1 MLDNEYAL
9 IRLFAIAPII
19 KGRKKL
25 QKTVY
30 LLQQAGVPYTEKF
43 KYYHYGPYSSELQV
57 EIDRLVR
64 QELINETYTGDAY
77 VYKITEKGEEFI
89 QQYSS
94 LNNCKFELSEHLVKR
109 IIDNNTSI
117 LEMASTYAYL
127 LEMGYKEE
135 DAMVKAGELKPHL
148 YERLDEARKL
158 YEDICRNV
166 SN

>member
-9 IRLFAIAPII
+9 IRLFTVVPTIE
-19 KGRKKL
+19 GRKRF

-30 LLQQAGVPYTEKF
+30 LLQQIGIPYAEKF
-43 KYYHYGPYSSELQV
+43 KYYHYGPYSSELQAEV
-57 EIDRLVR
+57 DRLVHN
-64 QELINETYTGDAY
+64 ELINETYTGDAY
-77 VYKITEKGEEFI
+77 VYEITSKGKDFV

-94 LNNCKFELSEHLVKR
+94 LNSGSFELPEHLVKR
-109 IIDNNTSI
+109 IIKTNTPV

-135 DAMVKAGELKPHL
+135 DAMVKALELKPHL
-148 YERLDEARKL
+148 EYCLDKARTL
-158 YEDICRNV
+158 YNDICGDM

>member
-9 IRLFAIAPII
+9 IRLFTVTPTIE
-19 KGRKKL
+19 GRKRF

-30 LLQQAGVPYTEKF
+30 LLQQIGFPYAEKF
-43 KYYHYGPYSSELQV
+43 KYYHYGPYSSELQA

-64 QELINETYTGDAY
+64 YELINETYTGDAY
-77 VYKITEKGEEFI
+77 VYEITEKGKEFI

-94 LNNCKFELSEHLVKR
+94 LNSGSFELPEHLVKR
-109 IIDNNTSI
+109 IIETNTPV

-135 DAMVKAGELKPHL
+135 EAMVKASELKPHL
-148 YERLDEARKL
+148 EYCLDKARTL
-158 YEDICRNV
+158 YEDICRDM